1 MVQVTMDELTMIE
14 LYRRE
19 TQQATIREMDA
30 IQASDIEDEQL
41 RSIFCSAREK
51 LRRMSQSE
59 FSRLEFWNTLAETD
73 ET

>member
-30 IQASDIEDEQL
+30 IQASDIADEQL

-51 LRRMSQSE
+51 LRPMSQRE